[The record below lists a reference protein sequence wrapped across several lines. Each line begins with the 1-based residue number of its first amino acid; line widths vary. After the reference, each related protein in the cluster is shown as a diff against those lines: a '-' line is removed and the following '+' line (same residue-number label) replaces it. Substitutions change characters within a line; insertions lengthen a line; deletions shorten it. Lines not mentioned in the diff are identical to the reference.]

1 MNAPVPDSARHRAV
15 ARGSG
20 QSSLELALV
29 LPLVW
34 VLLMLLLQAALVAR
48 DQVLVVHAARAAA
61 REASVGAGDDRVRAA
76 VTNTLRGATVRT
88 RRGDGVGAPVSVEV
102 RYVSRTD
109 VPLVGSVLPD
119 PVLVSE
125 VVMRAER

>member
-1 MNAPVPDSARHRAV
+1 
-15 ARGSG
+15 
-20 QSSLELALV
+20 
-29 LPLVW
+29 
-34 VLLMLLLQAALVAR
+34 
-48 DQVLVVHAARAAA
+48 
-61 REASVGAGDDRVRAA
+61 
-76 VTNTLRGATVRT
+76 
-88 RRGDGVGAPVSVEV
+88 VSVEV